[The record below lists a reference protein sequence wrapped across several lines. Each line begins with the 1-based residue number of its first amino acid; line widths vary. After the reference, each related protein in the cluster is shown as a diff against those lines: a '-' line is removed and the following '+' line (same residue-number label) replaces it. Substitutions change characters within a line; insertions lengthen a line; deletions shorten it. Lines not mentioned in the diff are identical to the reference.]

1 MLVFHIYRKFKEP
14 MCKTTDQES
23 TYEVTESPLITK
35 ICIVMREPLYYLLVL
50 LLMVICLVLGNYL
63 QEIFY

>member
-23 TYEVTESPLITK
+23 TYEVTEPPLITK

-50 LLMVICLVLGNYL
+50 LLMVIGAY
-63 QEIFY
+63 FG